1 VRGVGHAPTV
11 LPTDPGG
18 GTGVRPD
25 GHCRGGR
32 GGAPRYGDAIPT
44 AALLSFRLGGSDGV
58 AVEAAKWRH
67 ALEVL
72 GFTTFTVA
80 GSGPV
85 DVTVPGL
92 AIDAPEGPAPADVTA
107 AVAAADVVV
116 VENLCSLPLNPVA
129 WDVVSATLAGR
140 PAVLHHHDLPWQR
153 PQFLDHGPP
162 PDDPRWR
169 HVTINDLSRM
179 ELGGR
184 GIRATTVYNSFAV
197 PSADATPEAGESRRS
212 DTGGTVRDA
221 LGIGPDERLVLQ
233 PTRALAR
240 KNVGG
245 GLAVAARLDATFWLL
260 GPAEDGYGPELE
272 RLLDDAPCPVAHG
285 VPGVPGLDLHSA
297 GGASSRTAAGPAGT
311 VGIDDAY
318 QACDV
323 VALPSTWEGFG
334 NPSLES
340 VTHRR
345 PLAIGPYPVG
355 RELAA
360 FGFDWFGLDDLDRL
374 DAWLVDPDPGLL
386 ERNLAVARAHFSL
399 DDLPRRIAAVLPDF

>member
-1 VRGVGHAPTV
+1 MAPTGPPR
-11 LPTDPGG
+11 L
-18 GTGVRPD
+18 
-25 GHCRGGR
+25 
-32 GGAPRYGDAIPT
+32 PRYGDAIAT

-58 AVEAAKWRH
+58 AIEAVKWRH

-72 GFTTFTVA
+72 GFATYTVA

-92 AIDAPEGPAPADVTA
+92 GIDVPEGPTRAEVADAT
-107 AVAAADVVV
+107 AAADLVV
-116 VENLCSLPLNPVA
+116 VENVCSLPLNQAA
-129 WDVVSATLAGR
+129 WDVVAATLAGR

-153 PQFLDHGPP
+153 PQFLGHSAP

-169 HVTINDLSRM
+169 HVTINELSRR
-179 ELGGR
+179 ELAAR
-184 GIRATTVYNSFAV
+184 GVGASTVYNSFAV
-197 PSADATPEAGESRRS
+197 PAADADPAAAVSARS
-212 DTGGTVRDA
+212 HSGSALRAA
-221 LGIGPDERLVLQ
+221 LGIGQHDRLVLQ

-240 KNVGG
+240 KNVAG
-245 GLAVAARLDATFWLL
+245 GLDAAARLGATFWLL

-272 RLLDDAPCPVAHG
+272 HLVHDAPCPVRRG
-285 VPGVPGLDLHSA
+285 LPGVARGSAAPEGTGPG
-297 GGASSRTAAGPAGT
+297 G
-311 VGIDDAY
+311 VFGIEDAY

-345 PLAIGPYPVG
+345 PLVIGPYPVA

-374 DAWLVDPDPGLL
+374 DAWLAHPDPGLL
-386 ERNLAVARAHFSL
+386 ERNLEVAREHFALASL
-399 DDLPRRIAAVLPDF
+399 PDRVAAVLPEA